1 MIRITLDNLWAR
13 KFRLFASSIA
23 VLVGVAFMSG
33 TLVLADTM
41 GRTFDGL
48 FADIF
53 DGVDVVVRGEQAI
66 SDDQFTFGGGTRP
79 RFGDEVIEAV
89 AEVDG
94 VAVAGG
100 EVEGY
105 AQLVGSDGEPIGDPM
120 GAPTLGIIWTDIEEI
135 NPLNLVDGRAPSGV
149 DEVVIDRGSAS
160 SGELSVGDVTTVL
173 TSSGPLEVTI
183 VGIATWGEV
192 DSPLGASI
200 TAWDLTSAQE
210 VLAEPGRIDAIS
222 IVADEGVGQAELR
235 DRVAEV
241 VPEGVEVITGEDI
254 TAENQSEV
262 REQLGFFNTFLLIFA
277 LIALFV
283 GAFIIYNTFSI
294 LVAQRS
300 REMALLRAVGAS
312 RRQVLGAT
320 LLEAVVI
327 GLIASVLGMV
337 AGIGVAGL
345 LKGLLAAVGLEVP
358 AGGTVVTPGTVIA
371 AFVAGLGV
379 TVAAAIIP
387 ARRASRVAPM
397 AALSAAA
404 IEAPARSV
412 VRSVSGL
419 AVTALG
425 IVLIAAGLFLDI
437 DNAVAFVGLGAAVTF
452 IGVAVIGPL
461 LARPA
466 ARLLGAPLLR
476 WRGVAGKLARQNAM
490 RNPRRTA
497 STAAALMIGVALVAF
512 FTIFAESFRAS
523 VSEAIGES
531 FRGDVVVDSGSF
543 GDGGF
548 GPDLNQEIDGLDG
561 VAATSPLRFAP
572 AEVDGESTVLVAV
585 DPSALEQIF
594 DIGVE
599 EGSLAELDG
608 GSIALHR
615 DAADD
620 EGIEVGDSVA
630 VRFVEGGDQELR
642 VGVVFSN
649 RDLVGSDHVVGT
661 AVFDAYAPGQS
672 DLLLLVDLVDGA
684 ESDEV
689 RAAIEEVAAAY
700 PTASVLDLGE
710 FADQQAASFDPILGL
725 IYVLLA
731 LAVLVALL
739 GIANTLALSIHER
752 TRELGLLRAVGM
764 TRRQLRSSV
773 RWEAAIIAVF
783 GSLLGLVIG
792 LFFGWVLI
800 LALSDEGFAEFRVPL
815 VQLGIITLLA
825 TLAGVLAAVIPARRA
840 ARLDVLDALAS
851 E

>member
-13 KFRLFASSIA
+13 KFRLLASSVA

-53 DGVDVVVRGEQAI
+53 EGVDVVVRGEQAVD
-66 SDDQFTFGGGTRP
+66 DDQFTFGGGTRP
-79 RFGDEVIEAV
+79 RFDEAV
-89 AEVDG
+89 VELVAAVDG
-94 VAVAGG
+94 VAAAGG

-105 AQLVGSDGEPIGDPM
+105 AQIVGGDGEPLGDPM
-120 GAPTLGIIWTDIEEI
+120 GAPTLGVIWSDIEQI
-135 NPLNLVDGRAPSGV
+135 NPLELVDGRAPGAV
-149 DEVVIDRGSAS
+149 DEVVIDRGSSRA
-160 SGELSVGDVTTVL
+160 GDLAVGDATTVL
-173 TSSGPLEVTI
+173 TVSGPVEVTV

-200 TAWDLTSAQE
+200 TAWDLASAQE
-210 VLAEPGRIDAIS
+210 VLGEPGRLDAIS
-222 IVADEGVGQAELR
+222 VVAEDRVGQAELR
-235 DRVAEV
+235 DRIAEV
-241 VPEGVEVITGEDI
+241 VPEGTEVITGEAI
-254 TAENQSEV
+254 TAEGQSEV
-262 REQLGFFNTFLLIFA
+262 REALGFFNTFLLVFA

-283 GAFIIYNTFSI
+283 GSFIIYNTFSI

-312 RRQVLGAT
+312 RQQVLGAT
-320 LLEAVVI
+320 LLEAAVI
-327 GLIASVLGMV
+327 GLIASVLGLV
-337 AGIGVAGL
+337 AGVGVAGL
-345 LKGLLAAVGLEVP
+345 LKGLLAALGLEVP
-358 AGGTVVTPGTVIA
+358 AGGTVVTAGTVVA

-387 ARRASRVAPM
+387 ARRASMVAPV

-404 IEAPARSV
+404 VEAPTRSLG
-412 VRSVSGL
+412 RSIAGL
-419 AVTALG
+419 AVTAFG
-425 IVLIAAGLFLDI
+425 ILLIASGLFLEV
-437 DNAVAFVGLGAAVTF
+437 DNAVVFVGLGAAVTF
-452 IGVAVIGPL
+452 VGVAVIGPL

-466 ARLLGAPLLR
+466 ARFLGAPLPR

-512 FTIFAESFRAS
+512 ITIFAESARAS
-523 VSEAIGES
+523 VREAIGES
-531 FRGDVVVDSGSF
+531 FRGDIVVDSGSF

-548 GPDLNQEIDGLDG
+548 GPDLNDGVRGIEG
-561 VAATSPLRFAP
+561 VAATSPLRIAP
-572 AEVDGESTVLVAV
+572 ASVDGESTVFVAV

-599 EGSLAELDG
+599 AGSLAELDG
-608 GSIALHR
+608 RSVALHR

-620 EGIEVGDSVA
+620 RGIGVGDTLA
-630 VRFVEGGDQELR
+630 VRFVEGGEQELR
-642 VGVVFSN
+642 VGAVFSN
-649 RDLVGSDHVVGT
+649 RDLVGSDHVVAT
-661 AVFDAYAPGQS
+661 EVLDTYAPGQG
-672 DLLLLVDLVDGA
+672 DLLVLVDVADDVA
-684 ESDEV
+684 PEQV

-725 IYVLLA
+725 VYVLLA

-773 RWEAAIIAVF
+773 RWEAVIIAVF

-792 LFFGWVLI
+792 LFFGWVMVRA
-800 LALSDEGFAEFRVPL
+800 LAEDGFTEFRVPL
-815 VQLGIITLLA
+815 VQLLLIAVIA

-840 ARLDVLDALAS
+840 ARLDVLDALAA